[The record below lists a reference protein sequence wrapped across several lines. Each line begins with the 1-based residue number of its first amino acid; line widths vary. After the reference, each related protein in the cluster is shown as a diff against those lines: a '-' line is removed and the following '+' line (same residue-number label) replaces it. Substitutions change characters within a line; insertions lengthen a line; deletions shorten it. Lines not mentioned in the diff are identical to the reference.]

1 MVSFVSILATILAAG
16 GAPSPSPAPAATA
29 TPSVLATA
37 RPSVIATPRSS
48 DGLVLPPVP
57 NVEPGF
63 RSEQQAL
70 PSGDIA
76 GTDGPFVGIAID
88 DAVSMALAH
97 NTDLAVS
104 QSNRRISAFQIVA
117 AKGAYDTSF
126 QVIPSYQVQVEAPLS
141 PLNSGPNGGPI
152 TEVTAGAQAAFVGT
166 TTSGGN
172 FKVFA
177 SAQRVDNNFLYDGY
191 NPYYQTALGFQFTQP
206 LARNRAIDATRRQ
219 IDIARVNADLSDDN
233 AALQASNTI
242 DSVLVAYYNLVAAW
256 KNVAIQEDALRQAKA
271 QSESNG
277 RLVRQGAAAPVDVVE
292 SDTQVDEFQNNVYS
306 AIQNVA
312 SQQNTLKQ
320 ALLGNPAD
328 PLWTANLV
336 PTTPI
341 SNEVIEPSVDDVVL
355 GALRAR
361 PEVAQLRENIREAN
375 VDVAYSRDQTKPQID
390 LNLGVTE
397 NGFAGNPIPLTGTP
411 LFSAIGGEVT
421 TINQLVALSNAANP
435 GNPLMPLNANAF
447 NTTVYPGTAGN
458 VGQSFS
464 TALKGEFPTYQIS
477 ATLNFPLRNRTA
489 EANLAAD
496 VERRSQLETQE
507 VALIQ
512 RIQYEARNAVQ
523 TYRSSRSR
531 LIAAS
536 AARVAAEKVAASE
549 LRKFRSGA
557 STTFLVLQRQVT
569 LANDRGAE
577 LQAQSDV
584 QKALVEL
591 SRVTGAILSDNSVNV
606 KTIGSSVAR
615 PALDLAAGHDPL
627 KNP

>member
-1 MVSFVSILATILAAG
+1 
-16 GAPSPSPAPAATA
+16 
-29 TPSVLATA
+29 
-37 RPSVIATPRSS
+37 
-48 DGLVLPPVP
+48 
-57 NVEPGF
+57 
-63 RSEQQAL
+63 
-70 PSGDIA
+70 
-76 GTDGPFVGIAID
+76 
-88 DAVSMALAH
+88 
-97 NTDLAVS
+97 
-104 QSNRRISAFQIVA
+104 
-117 AKGAYDTSF
+117 
-126 QVIPSYQVQVEAPLS
+126 
-141 PLNSGPNGGPI
+141 
-152 TEVTAGAQAAFVGT
+152 
-166 TTSGGN
+166 
-172 FKVFA
+172 
-177 SAQRVDNNFLYDGY
+177 
-191 NPYYQTALGFQFTQP
+191 
-206 LARNRAIDATRRQ
+206 
-219 IDIARVNADLSDDN
+219 
-233 AALQASNTI
+233 
-242 DSVLVAYYNLVAAW
+242 
-256 KNVAIQEDALRQAKA
+256 
-271 QSESNG
+271 
-277 RLVRQGAAAPVDVVE
+277 
-292 SDTQVDEFQNNVYS
+292 
-306 AIQNVA
+306 
-312 SQQNTLKQ
+312 
-320 ALLGNPAD
+320 
-328 PLWTANLV
+328 
-336 PTTPI
+336 
-341 SNEVIEPSVDDVVL
+341 
-355 GALRAR
+355 
-361 PEVAQLRENIREAN
+361 
-375 VDVAYSRDQTKPQID
+375 
-390 LNLGVTE
+390 
-397 NGFAGNPIPLTGTP
+397 
-411 LFSAIGGEVT
+411 
-421 TINQLVALSNAANP
+421 
-435 GNPLMPLNANAF
+435 MPLNANAF